1 MKVKLYEILQGK
13 EPSDTMRAAL
23 QCLQR
28 GQKMT
33 TDREDSM
40 LSEIEGNRSH
50 WKYSLNTRGLIL
62 LVLGIVE
69 EEKRENGRVKN
80 VEISNILEDSSENF
94 KKDFPYLMCYNEI
107 KEIYDELAKKEKRYE
122 YFSGS
127 PFETSCFRTAEH
139 Y

>member
-1 MKVKLYEILQGK
+1 MERGISYLKTSLNEKSQNESKIIRNIARQRAVRYHE
-13 EPSDTMRAAL
+13 SRFTMPAE
-23 QCLQR
+23 

-80 VEISNILEDSSENF
+80 VEISNILEES
-94 KKDFPYLMCYNEI
+94 
-107 KEIYDELAKKEKRYE
+107 
-122 YFSGS
+122 
-127 PFETSCFRTAEH
+127 FRKLQERLSISHAL
-139 Y
+139 